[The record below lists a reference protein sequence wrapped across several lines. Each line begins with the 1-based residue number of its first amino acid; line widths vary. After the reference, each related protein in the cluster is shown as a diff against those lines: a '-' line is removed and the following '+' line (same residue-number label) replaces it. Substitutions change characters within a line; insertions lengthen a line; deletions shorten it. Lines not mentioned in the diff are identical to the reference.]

1 MHHRFVEPSKGR
13 ILIDGVD
20 VNQVPFEK
28 LRKSLAIV
36 PQDPTLFT
44 GTLRENLDPYGQLSD
59 SEIWTALEKVYMRDV
74 IASYPSRLEMDVG
87 ERGGSFSIGQRQLL
101 CLARALL
108 RNARIV
114 IMDEATSSIDR
125 DTDALI
131 QQTLRD
137 CVKNA
142 TVVTIAHRLET
153 IMEYDRVIVMA
164 EGRIVENGP
173 PKLLARQEGS
183 EFAQMVSIS
192 GMDLDTL

>member
-1 MHHRFVEPSKGR
+1 MHHRFVELSKGR

-20 VNQVPFEK
+20 VDQVPFEK

-44 GTLRENLDPYGQLSD
+44 GTLRENLDPYGKLSD
-59 SEIWTALEKVYMRDV
+59 SEIWAALEKVYMRDV
-74 IASYPSRLEMDVG
+74 IASYPNRLEMDVG

-164 EGRIVENGP
+164 EGRILESGP
-173 PKLLARQEGS
+173 PKLLAHQEES
-183 EFAQMVSIS
+183 EFAQMVIIA
-192 GMDLDTL
+192 GIDRDTL